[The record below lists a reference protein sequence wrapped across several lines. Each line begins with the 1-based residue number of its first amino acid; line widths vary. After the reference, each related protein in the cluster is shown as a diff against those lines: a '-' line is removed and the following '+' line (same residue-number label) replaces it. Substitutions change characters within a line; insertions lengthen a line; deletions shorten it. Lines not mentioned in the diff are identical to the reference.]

1 MKIRGHL
8 KPIIRPFFL
17 VTLLV
22 VVPLARSQTITNFP
36 LPAPVPTPVPV
47 PPLGFT
53 NLFNNLSNSLGWGT
67 NIWWTN
73 TTTVSNVPPR
83 GATNNAPG
91 HSVAPGASAP
101 AKSSTAVQAIVEQFQ
116 KERTQ
121 LIKDL
126 NSADDSQ
133 RQQILQ
139 QLEALRQ
146 QLIEQVQ
153 NLRANLSQQTLEMQA
168 QFANQFGPIS
178 RGPGTTSGG
187 GGGSSTG
194 SGGGIHKK

>member
-1 MKIRGHL
+1 MA
-8 KPIIRPFFL
+8 
-17 VTLLV
+17 LLIA
-22 VVPLARSQTITNFP
+22 VPLARGQTPTNSP
-36 LPAPVPTPVPV
+36 LPVPVPLPLPV

-53 NLFNNLSNSLGWGT
+53 NLFNNVSNSFGWGT

-73 TTTVSNVPPR
+73 TSTVSNVPPR
-83 GATNNAPG
+83 GATNTAPG

-101 AKSSTAVQAIVEQFQ
+101 ARLPTDVQSIVQQFQ
-116 KERTQ
+116 KERRQ

-126 NSADDSQ
+126 NSANDSQ

-168 QFANQFGPIS
+168 QFANQFGPIT
-178 RGPGTTSGG
+178 RGPGSASGAGNGTSAGNGG
-187 GGGSSTG
+187 GVN
-194 SGGGIHKK
+194 KK